1 MVRDMDNNE
10 KGSSEEKK
18 QSSSERKL
26 HLDLSE
32 ALNTNAEDD
41 DDIIELKDEV
51 IVEPEKK
58 EEEIKLSDDFARQTL
73 RDEPLEE
80 KVIDIKALSE
90 ETGEQQNVIHLAE
103 DLAFEEDD
111 EKVEEIQPLAHEKP
125 LKPDDADE
133 VIEITEFDDI
143 ISEDDNEMA
152 TLADPG
158 EGFEP
163 EEEEEFLELIDVEE
177 DSLPEKQAEKEH
189 KEIESEVIQFDGPK
203 ADVEDVELE
212 DFINESLDEELRI
225 NDDLEDNLTN
235 SLGIEVGSEI
245 NLSDQTS
252 EEEDFDFNMD
262 SSEISKKID
271 QLDTIFFDETESEDE
286 FIEETESEDEFIEE
300 TEPEDEFIEVTEPE
314 DEFIEVTE
322 PENKFTE
329 ETELD
334 DEVIAEPPSDPVFVE
349 EAETDTD
356 SATGNENNWLTDDD
370 TSEEATPEVGIANL
384 AEDQIEASIQRII
397 QQNFSE
403 KIESMIVAVIEKA
416 VLKEIDRLKSSLL
429 EDKSDY
435 GS

>member
-1 MVRDMDNNE
+1 MVREMDNNE
-10 KGSSEEKK
+10 KSSSEGKK
-18 QSSSERKL
+18 PSSSERRL

-32 ALNTNAEDD
+32 ALNPNAEDD

-51 IVEPEKK
+51 IVAPEQK
-58 EEEIKLSDDFARQTL
+58 EEEIKLSDDFAGQTL
-73 RDEPLEE
+73 HDEQTEE
-80 KVIDIKALSE
+80 KVIDINALSE
-90 ETGEQQNVIHLAE
+90 ETGERQNVIHLAE

-111 EKVEEIQPLAHEKP
+111 QKDEEMQPLAGEKL

-143 ISEDDNEMA
+143 ISEDDNEMV
-152 TLADPG
+152 TLADLS

-163 EEEEEFLELIDVEE
+163 EEEEEEEEFLELIDVEE
-177 DSLPEKQAEKEH
+177 ESLPEKQAENKQ
-189 KEIESEVIQFDGPK
+189 KEIKSEIIQFDGPK

-212 DFINESLDEELRI
+212 DFINESLDEEIRI

-235 SLGIEVGSEI
+235 SLGIEAGSEI

-271 QLDTIFFDETESEDE
+271 RLDTIFFDETESEDE
-286 FIEETESEDEFIEE
+286 FIEETESEDEIIEE
-300 TEPEDEFIEVTEPE
+300 TESEDEI
-314 DEFIEVTE
+314 
-322 PENKFTE
+322 
-329 ETELD
+329 
-334 DEVIAEPPSDPVFVE
+334 IAEPPSDPVFVE
-349 EAETDTD
+349 EAQTDTD
-356 SATGNENNWLTDDD
+356 STTGNENIWLTDDD
-370 TSEEATPEVGIANL
+370 TSEEPTPEAGIANL

-416 VLKEIDRLKSSLL
+416 VSKEIDRLKNSLL
-429 EDKSDY
+429 EDKSDDR
-435 GS
+435 S